1 MTARALA
8 SVLALATCIASA
20 HAQDPATAPA
30 AGVPLPK
37 PVQMPPSARPDWVTR
52 VDVNS
57 QTDAEGASNLS
68 VSSVQPLYETD
79 KSDAVFTELHVDH
92 NDQGA
97 DRSRVS
103 NLGLGY
109 RKLLRDD
116 LMVGV
121 GGFHDRDWTADNQRT
136 GAGAEVKWRAPE
148 LSTNYYLPGHPFA
161 LSTPPPPQP
170 PPHAPAPPPL
180 PSLPLAPAS
189 V

>member
-79 KSDAVFTELHVDH
+79 KSDAAFTELHVDH

-121 GGFHDRDWTADNQRT
+121 GGFHDGDWTAGNQPT
-136 GAGAEVKWRAPE
+136 GAGAEGTCRGLEWSANLFR
-148 LSTNYYLPGHPFA
+148 PGDPFA
-161 LSTPPPPQP
+161 LS
-170 PPHAPAPPPL
+170 
-180 PSLPLAPAS
+180 SLARP
-189 V
+189 